1 MSVKKTI
8 IFLLSLV
15 VSIPMLFYFL
25 VNFFAGAGRK
35 MDQPIDHGNI
45 EIPTQRT
52 FSFHKNSELK
62 QNILDGWTSKT
73 PEDWKPDEKVNL
85 KNARIVI
92 SCLLEGKRVKEMNR
106 YLMRQKAVGHPGSP
120 WLLYP
125 LGDYDF
131 NAMAFTALLYLF
143 GEKPDLLYPKTREH
157 LLNNILTIE
166 GGEFRRNV
174 GYMFLEDSENHILM
188 TEGSR
193 YLKNQWLRNHGNTAP
208 EYDNKTNGVEK
219 KLIFFLEEID
229 TYGFYEFNSAP
240 YLGYTYCALLN
251 LNEFASGEIRSLAG
265 ELLDRLNWQYA
276 ISSYKFK
283 HFPPNR
289 RRFGKSFKKNI
300 DSDYHTVMLKVWA
313 SLYDE
318 SLSVDMS
325 RGQHHALWATF
336 VSYKPAD
343 KVIEWVLNKP
353 KPYFIKM
360 GHGYNS
366 CPEILSGD
374 QGYLLSG
381 GGANQGRR
389 SLIVAK
395 PIMLFLDDDASEM
408 GEAFHMFGPGDDFVD
423 WNNTGVYHDFACAKG
438 KVRIP
443 KGKNSATSSGNWKIF
458 AITEG
463 VFLATYSKKELGLMV
478 IVRTDTPEN
487 ALEKVIENNLDEE
500 LLKTRFI
507 HPNGNLIEYDLD
519 APKDQWVIN
528 NVNKKTVNRNFDQWA
543 FFESLS
549 FKRGLKSD

>member
-1 MSVKKTI
+1 M
-8 IFLLSLV
+8 
-15 VSIPMLFYFL
+15 
-25 VNFFAGAGRK
+25 
-35 MDQPIDHGNI
+35 
-45 EIPTQRT
+45 
-52 FSFHKNSELK
+52 
-62 QNILDGWTSKT
+62 
-73 PEDWKPDEKVNL
+73 
-85 KNARIVI
+85 
-92 SCLLEGKRVKEMNR
+92 
-106 YLMRQKAVGHPGSP
+106 
-120 WLLYP
+120 
-125 LGDYDF
+125 
-131 NAMAFTALLYLF
+131 
-143 GEKPDLLYPKTREH
+143 
-157 LLNNILTIE
+157 
-166 GGEFRRNV
+166 
-174 GYMFLEDSENHILM
+174 
-188 TEGSR
+188 
-193 YLKNQWLRNHGNTAP
+193 
-208 EYDNKTNGVEK
+208 
-219 KLIFFLEEID
+219 EEID
-229 TYGFYEFNSAP
+229 AFGFYEFNSAP

-251 LNEFASGEIRSLAG
+251 LNEFASGEVRSLAG
-265 ELLDRLNWQYA
+265 KLLDRLNWQYA
-276 ISSYKFK
+276 ISSFKFK

-374 QGYLLSG
+374 QGYLLSA

-408 GEAFHMFGPGDDFVD
+408 GGAFHMFGPGDDFVD

-443 KGKNSATSSGNWKIF
+443 EGKNSATSSGNWQIF

-478 IVRTDTPEN
+478 IVRTDSPEN

-528 NVNKKTVNRNFDQWA
+528 NVNKKTVNRNFDQWL

-549 FKRGLKSD
+549 F